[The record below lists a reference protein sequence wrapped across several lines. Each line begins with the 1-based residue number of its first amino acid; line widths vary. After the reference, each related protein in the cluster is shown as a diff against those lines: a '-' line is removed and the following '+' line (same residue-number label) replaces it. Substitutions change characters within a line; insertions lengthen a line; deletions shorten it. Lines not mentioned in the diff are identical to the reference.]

1 MPFWGP
7 VELWKVFHII
17 VTWCPGGTM
26 ATCNRGFTGSMAA
39 GAIVAVAVGIAVG
52 AGVGAIVA
60 AGAGVAAGACV
71 AGACVAAGVASSS
84 PPHAMISSVKTT
96 SAEIARYTL
105 LISFLILT
113 FPLF

>member
-1 MPFWGP
+1 
-7 VELWKVFHII
+7 
-17 VTWCPGGTM
+17 M

-60 AGAGVAAGACV
+60 VAV

-84 PPHAMISSVKTT
+84 PPHAMISSVNMT
-96 SAEIARYTL
+96 SAYIARYTFL
-105 LISFLILT
+105 MSFLILNY
-113 FPLF
+113 PLF

>member
-60 AGAGVAAGACV
+60 AAVAGACV

-84 PPHAMISSVKTT
+84 PPHAMISSVNTT
-96 SAEIARYTL
+96 SADIARYTFL
-105 LISFLILT
+105 MSFLILNY
-113 FPLF
+113 PLF

>member
-1 MPFWGP
+1 
-7 VELWKVFHII
+7 
-17 VTWCPGGTM
+17 M

-60 AGAGVAAGACV
+60 AGAGAAVAAGACV
-71 AGACVAAGVASSS
+71 GAAVATGVASSS

-96 SAEIARYTL
+96 SAEIARYTPSHL
-105 LISFLILT
+105 FPHTHLPPILKS
-113 FPLF
+113 